1 MVLAVKLR
9 AVVAAAALAAAVHTS
24 ASVAATPSVDA
35 KAYEVV
41 NAATGEVLL
50 THNAREQLPMASI
63 TKLMTV
69 LIALERSK
77 PGDVVTVD
85 RAAVGVTGSGIG
97 LRAGE
102 RLTVRELVAASLIQS
117 ANDAALALAAH
128 VAHGDED
135 AFVAMMNRRARELGL
150 RSTHFERADGL
161 DVAGH
166 VSTAHDLNRLA
177 QLTMRQPVVRSLVAQ
192 RNATITGHSLH
203 TWNDLLGQFPGLIGV
218 KTGHTGNAGWCQVAA
233 ARGPGFTVYV
243 TILGS
248 PTRSER
254 NVDLTEL
261 LAYGLSQ
268 YRFVPVI
275 STGRTY
281 ATAEL
286 PYGRDALALVAAK
299 PVKRPVRLAR
309 GLTERVVAP
318 TAVDL
323 PVRKGAK
330 VGEVRVYDRGRMVA
344 RSPLVASRSVDAPG
358 TADKVGWYA
367 RRTLHHLGD
376 LFS

>member
-1 MVLAVKLR
+1 VLPVKFR
-9 AVVAAAALAAAVHTS
+9 AVVVAAALAAAVHTS

-85 RAAVGVTGSGIG
+85 PAAVGVTGSGIG

-102 RLTVRELVAASLIQS
+102 RLTVRELVAAALIQS

-166 VSTAHDLNRLA
+166 VSSAHDLNRLA
-177 QLTMRQPVVRSLVAQ
+177 QLAMRQPVVRSLVAQ
-192 RNATITGHSLH
+192 RDATITGHSLH

-233 ARGPGFTVYV
+233 VRGPGFTVYA

-254 NVDLTEL
+254 NVDLSEL
-261 LAYGLSQ
+261 LAYGMSQ

-275 STGRTY
+275 RTGRTY

-318 TAVDL
+318 TAVEL
-323 PVRKGAK
+323 PVRKGTK
-330 VGEVRVYDRGRMVA
+330 LGEVRVYDRGRMVA

-358 TADKVGWYA
+358 TTGKVGWYA
-367 RRTLHHLGD
+367 RRTLHHLGG

>member
-1 MVLAVKLR
+1 VKFR
-9 AVVAAAALAAAVHTS
+9 AVVVAAALAAAVHTS
-24 ASVAATPSVDA
+24 VSTAATPTVDA
-35 KAYEVV
+35 RAYEVV

-69 LIALERSK
+69 LITLERSK
-77 PGDVVTVD
+77 PSDPVTVD
-85 RAAVGVTGSGIG
+85 RAAVGVTGSGIH
-97 LRAGE
+97 LRTGE
-102 RLTVRELVAASLIQS
+102 RLTVRELIAAALIQS

-135 AFVAMMNRRARELGL
+135 AFVALMNQRARELGL

-177 QLTMRQPVVRSLVAQ
+177 QIAMRQPVVRSLVAQ
-192 RNATITGHSLH
+192 RNATIPGHSLH

-233 ARGPGFTVYV
+233 ARGPGFTVYA

-275 STGRTY
+275 SADRTY
-281 ATAEL
+281 ASAEL
-286 PYGRDALALVAAK
+286 PYGRDALALVAAR
-299 PVKRPVRLAR
+299 PVRRPVRLAR

-323 PVRKGAK
+323 PVRKGARL
-330 VGEVRVYDRGRMVA
+330 GEVRVYDRGRMVA
-344 RSPLVASRSVDAPG
+344 SAPLVAARSVEEPG
-358 TADKVGWYA
+358 TAGKVGWYT
-367 RRTLHHLGD
+367 RRTLHHLGG